1 MEKDKD
7 LLKEL
12 QAVLADLEKH
22 QSIMK
27 EAKSKK
33 EVYSFDMFMSLAKL
47 YESMFDDPNFLDDE
61 ENKMFFYGILDTTTQ
76 YLEKR
81 GYEIID

>member
-22 QSIMK
+22 RSIMK
-27 EAKSKK
+27 EVKTK
-33 EVYSFDMFMSLAKL
+33 
-47 YESMFDDPNFLDDE
+47 
-61 ENKMFFYGILDTTTQ
+61 
-76 YLEKR
+76 KR
-81 GYEIID
+81 GV

>member
-1 MEKDKD
+1 MEKD

-27 EAKSKK
+27 EVEKKTRK

-47 YESMFDDPNFLDDE
+47 YESMFGDPDFLDDE
-61 ENKMFFYGILDTTTQ
+61 ENKMFFYGILDTTMQ
-76 YLEKR
+76 YLEKK

>member
-1 MEKDKD
+1 MEKD

-12 QAVLADLEKH
+12 QAILADLEKH

-27 EAKSKK
+27 KVESKK

-47 YESMFDDPNFLDDE
+47 YESMFNDPNFLDDE
-61 ENKMFFYGILDTTTQ
+61 ENKMFFYGILETTMN
-76 YLEKR
+76 YLEKK

>member
-22 QSIMK
+22 RSIMK
-27 EAKSKK
+27 EVKTKK

-61 ENKMFFYGILDTTTQ
+61 ENKMFFYGILDTTMN
-76 YLEKR
+76 YLEKK